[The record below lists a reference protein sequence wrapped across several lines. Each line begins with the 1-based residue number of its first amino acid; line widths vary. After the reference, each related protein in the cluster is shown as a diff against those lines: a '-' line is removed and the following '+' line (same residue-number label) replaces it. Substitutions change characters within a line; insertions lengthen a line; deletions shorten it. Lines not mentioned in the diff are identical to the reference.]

1 MAEDD
6 EGNEASFRGRRGA
19 SSGTGTRRMDTRRM
33 GTRRSGTG
41 TRRMD
46 ERRATD
52 EGKKDTKNL
61 YLRRIPKGK
70 KDTKNLYLKTSK
82 LPAQDKALSA
92 GQHRKC

>member
-19 SSGTGTRRMDTRRM
+19 S
-33 GTRRSGTG
+33 SGTG